1 MISSIVQ
8 NMKEQS
14 WDTIIYHVFNH
25 GNHILQN
32 RIGIKLSFCN
42 LVMSYL
48 RYLCSFAFI
57 CGIQHLFML
66 FIQHALSFFLFS
78 FFFFVLF
85 PISLDCTFFVLPL
98 QYSLTFI
105 CIDVIYLFIVTD
117 TRQTEFV
124 FMITVISYFF
134 IIVIEY

>member
-1 MISSIVQ
+1 
-8 NMKEQS
+8 MKEQS

-32 RIGIKLSFCN
+32 RIGIKLIYISFLSVILSCLIYVICVRLHSFVVSN
-42 LVMSYL
+42 T
-48 RYLCSFAFI
+48 YLCYLSNTH
-57 CGIQHLFML
+57 CLF
-66 FIQHALSFFLFS
+66 FFFH

-105 CIDVIYLFIVTD
+105 CIDVIYLFIFTD